1 MMRLFEEIKTISFV
15 CVKKKIDKN
24 IIIKLLFHI
33 VPFLAVKE
41 EFHPKR
47 NQARQKLAT
56 LPVARFQ
63 DLASDVYYEL
73 TRRYTTSIQ
82 NEVKTISTRYVFVL
96 IVIVGTSKFTSYS
109 SNPSRFFL

>member
-1 MMRLFEEIKTISFV
+1 LLVYVVYYCVINLCNFLF
-15 CVKKKIDKN
+15 
-24 IIIKLLFHI
+24 L

-63 DLASDVYYEL
+63 DLASDVYFEL
-73 TRRYTTSIQ
+73 TRRYTSIAES
-82 NEVKTISTRYVFVL
+82 EVK
-96 IVIVGTSKFTSYS
+96 
-109 SNPSRFFL
+109 

>member
-1 MMRLFEEIKTISFV
+1 MMKWFDEIKTINSVSMIGIFRTNAF
-15 CVKKKIDKN
+15 IDILYK
-24 IIIKLLFHI
+24 

-63 DLASDVYYEL
+63 DLASDVYSEL
-73 TRRYTTSIQ
+73 TRRYP
-82 NEVKTISTRYVFVL
+82 NL
-96 IVIVGTSKFTSYS
+96 IENDVGQ
-109 SNPSRFFL
+109 